1 MLKRGL
7 LNFLAYKIKENQ
19 MTGSFAYP
27 SSVFLGFDHIAEE
40 LSRIR
45 EKANDAYPPH
55 NVVKTDEMK
64 YTVELAVAG
73 FTREDIDIEVK
84 DHVLTIKGERKQRR
98 PQEQYI
104 HRGLSTRK
112 FTRSFRLSE
121 YTEVVGADL
130 RDGILIINLEV
141 IIPQDELPKKISIR

>member
-1 MLKRGL
+1 
-7 LNFLAYKIKENQ
+7 
-19 MTGSFAYP
+19 
-27 SSVFLGFDHIAEE
+27 
-40 LSRIR
+40 
-45 EKANDAYPPH
+45 
-55 NVVKTDEMK
+55 MK